1 MSLLDEI
8 DLKNTVD
15 QVAMTE
21 QIKLIRKFLK
31 NYNVG
36 DIITWNDA
44 SEYTS
49 PSILLE
55 FIEKGNTHTTSILK
69 CRYFFIHCINGEL
82 YLKPLTNDRIIIE
95 GYPHKEL
102 PYYIKF
108 TTFTG
113 KPYSQQKF
121 TFLNCTY
128 DIKVKNDQLKN
139 PLCRNYSIH
148 LPVHCFQPFSRDMY
162 EFKKFE
168 YFRMC
173 ENVKINPNAD
183 FLCFDYLNIL

>member
-15 QVAMTE
+15 RVAITE

-31 NYNVG
+31 NYQVG

-44 SEYTS
+44 SEYTL
-49 PSILLE
+49 PSLHLD

-69 CRYFFIHCINGEL
+69 CRYFFIHCINEEL
-82 YLKPLTNDRIIIE
+82 YLKPLTNDRIVIK

-108 TTFTG
+108 ATFTG

-121 TFLNCTY
+121 AFLNCTY

-139 PLCRNYSIH
+139 PLCRNYS
-148 LPVHCFQPFSRDMY
+148 VHCFQPSPRDMY
-162 EFKKFE
+162 GFKKFE

-173 ENVKINPNAD
+173 ENVKINPNDD
-183 FLCFDYLNIL
+183 FLRFDYLNIL

>member
-15 QVAMTE
+15 QVAITE
-21 QIKLIRKFLK
+21 QIKLIRKFLRK
-31 NYNVG
+31 YGVG

-44 SEYTS
+44 SDYTV
-49 PSILLE
+49 PSIYLD
-55 FIEKGNTHTTSILK
+55 FIEKGNTHSSTVQK
-69 CRYFFIHCINGEL
+69 CKYFFIQLIDDNL
-82 YLKPLTNDRIIIE
+82 YLKPLTNDRIVIE

-139 PLCRNYSIH
+139 SLCRNYSIH
-148 LPVHCFQPFSRDMY
+148 LPVRCFQPISGANRFN
-162 EFKKFE
+162 KFE

-173 ENVKINPNAD
+173 ENTKIEPYND
-183 FLCFDYLNIL
+183 FLRFEYLNIL